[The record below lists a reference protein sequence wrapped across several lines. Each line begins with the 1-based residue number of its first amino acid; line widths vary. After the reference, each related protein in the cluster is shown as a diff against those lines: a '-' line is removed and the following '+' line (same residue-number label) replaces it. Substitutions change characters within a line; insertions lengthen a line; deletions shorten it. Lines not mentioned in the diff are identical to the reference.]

1 MPFTLSPVRTLGAA
15 LLLVVLSIASA
26 CATTSSVDLRGTKPY
41 SIQSGGLTRT
51 FLVHAPPNYD
61 GSKPMPLVVSFHGAY
76 GTGKIQE
83 EITGFSALADQNGFL
98 VAYPDGTSRAWNAG
112 DQCCDPPRKQ
122 GVDDLGFARDLVA
135 TVKKTYNVDAARVYG
150 NGFSNGAMLIHY
162 IACAEPD
169 LFTAVAVNAGA
180 LMTSKCTPSKAL
192 PFLIIQG
199 KVDPRMPW
207 AGGTF
212 DGTYRLPVV
221 DLVKRIAQRNHCSGT
236 DDTVS
241 YTGGPATCR
250 TVSGCGAN
258 EVTYCGVEGVG
269 HQWIGGKTVFPKL
282 LGENTDKFNTSFA
295 MWRFFSRH
303 PEK

>member
-1 MPFTLSPVRTLGAA
+1 MIMRATATAA
-15 LLLVVLSIASA
+15 LLFVLFVTGA
-26 CATTSSVDLRGTKPY
+26 CFNQEARADLRGTKPY
-41 SIQSGGLTRT
+41 SISSGGLTRT
-51 FLVHAPPNYD
+51 FLVHAPPSYD
-61 GSKPMPLVVSFHGAY
+61 GSKAMPLVVSFHGAW
-76 GTGKIQE
+76 GTGAKQE
-83 EITGFSALADQNGFL
+83 EITGWSKLADQNGFL

-122 GVDDLGFARDLVA
+122 GVNDLGFARDLVGF
-135 TVKKTYNVDAARVYG
+135 VKKTYKVDDARVYG

-180 LMTSKCTPSKAL
+180 LMTSTCKPTRPL

-199 KVDPRMPW
+199 KKDPRMPW
-207 AGGTF
+207 GGGTY

-221 DLVKRIAQRNHCSGT
+221 DLVKRIATRNHCSST
-236 DDTVS
+236 TDTVS
-241 YTGGPATCR
+241 YRGGPAECR

-269 HQWIGGKTVFPKL
+269 HQWIGGLTVVPML
-282 LGENTDKFNTSFA
+282 LGGNTDKFNATFA
-295 MWRFFSRH
+295 MWRFFARH
-303 PEK
+303 PDTGK